1 MPRIQYNNQRGR
13 ISPTLFVGEQ
23 ISQRYFVAFNFCARR
38 LQKKME
44 HLPHPPESADAMEGK
59 KGRKSKIE
67 KNIHMR
73 FFTEVKTFLERKKE
87 NTREGEGM
95 LSKKHKL

>member
-1 MPRIQYNNQRGR
+1 
-13 ISPTLFVGEQ
+13 
-23 ISQRYFVAFNFCARR
+23 
-38 LQKKME
+38 ME

-59 KGRKSKIE
+59 KGWKSKIE
-67 KNIHMR
+67 KNVHIS